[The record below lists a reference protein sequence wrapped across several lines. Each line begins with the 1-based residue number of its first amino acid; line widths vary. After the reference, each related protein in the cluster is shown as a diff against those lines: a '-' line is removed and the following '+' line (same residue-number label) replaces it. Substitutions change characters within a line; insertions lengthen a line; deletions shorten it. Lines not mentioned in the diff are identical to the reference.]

1 MKKISNKSKRRIKK
15 SVYWKMNLKLFS
27 KYSYSGWVNKIKV
40 TELMAINIS
49 KSNIIV
55 SYTLGRNQI
64 KSIMLILE
72 RLTNSLIYHER
83 NNNKKNDKL

>member
-1 MKKISNKSKRRIKK
+1 
-15 SVYWKMNLKLFS
+15 MNLKLFS

>member
-1 MKKISNKSKRRIKK
+1 
-15 SVYWKMNLKLFS
+15 MNLKLFS

-72 RLTNSLIYHER
+72 RITNSLTYHER

>member
-1 MKKISNKSKRRIKK
+1 MH
-15 SVYWKMNLKLFS
+15 LKLFS

>member
-1 MKKISNKSKRRIKK
+1 
-15 SVYWKMNLKLFS
+15 MNLKLFS
-27 KYSYSGWVNKIKV
+27 KYSYSVWVNKIKV